1 MNTLTGI
8 EAERVNQ
15 ILKLAIDRLQI
26 LSHVP
31 TVWDDDI
38 YSEISEPVIAMSLE
52 KLWNAD
58 DQLNEIIESG
68 GADGGKELHAIKQS
82 HKAAKDLC
90 RNLIAHR
97 PSLQVLMNRPG
108 RNY

>member
-15 ILKLAIDRLQI
+15 ILKLAVDRLQI

-31 TVWDDDI
+31 VAWDDDI
-38 YSEISEPVIAMSLE
+38 YSEISEPVIALSLE
-52 KLWNAD
+52 KLWNSD

-90 RNLIAHR
+90 RNLMAHR
-97 PSLQVLMNRPG
+97 PSLQVLLDRPG
-108 RNY
+108 NYH

>member
-1 MNTLTGI
+1 MELRYLT
-8 EAERVNQ
+8 AYSLTHHYSLTHSL
-15 ILKLAIDRLQI
+15 ILLT
-26 LSHVP
+26 HP
-31 TVWDDDI
+31 
-38 YSEISEPVIAMSLE
+38 
-52 KLWNAD
+52 D

>member
-31 TVWDDDI
+31 IVWDDDI

-52 KLWNAD
+52 KLWNSG
-58 DQLNEIIESG
+58 IEPLTHS
-68 GADGGKELHAIKQS
+68 
-82 HKAAKDLC
+82 
-90 RNLIAHR
+90 LITTH
-97 PSLQVLMNRPG
+97 SLTHSSYSLTQTTN
-108 RNY
+108 

>member
-31 TVWDDDI
+31 IVWDDDI

-52 KLWNAD
+52 KLWNSG
-58 DQLNEIIESG
+58 IEPLTHS
-68 GADGGKELHAIKQS
+68 
-82 HKAAKDLC
+82 
-90 RNLIAHR
+90 LILLTYLLTH
-97 PSLQVLMNRPG
+97 PLTHSSYSLTQTTN
-108 RNY
+108 